1 MLYFGYGSNMSKAR
15 LEERVGSF
23 ERLGAAYVTGYALRF
38 HKKSRKDGSGK
49 CDAFYTGTPGDR
61 LWGALDRL
69 TDAQIAELDGI
80 EGRGYRRAST
90 TVMFGEEP
98 LQAALYLARPEA
110 IDTAARPLRWYKDCV
125 VVGARELNLPAD
137 YIDAVEAV
145 STMPDPQ

>member
-1 MLYFGYGSNMSKAR
+1 MLYFGYGSNMSKVR
-15 LEERVGSF
+15 LEKRLGPF

-69 TDAQIAELDGI
+69 TDAQIAKLDKI
-80 EGRGYRRAST
+80 EGRGYRRDLA
-90 TVMFGEEP
+90 TVMFGDEP

-110 IDTAARPLRWYKDCV
+110 IDADVRPLQCYKDFV
-125 VVGARELNLPAD
+125 LVGARELNLPAD
-137 YIDAVEAV
+137 YIRAVEAV